1 MRLPSD
7 GVGLPSPSGTEG
19 ERWSAPMRAIAMPLR
34 VRYGSALAAALAM
47 ELLAVGVMCV
57 AGIGVGVAG
66 SLLLLWAALCCIGR
80 QIV

>member
-1 MRLPSD
+1 
-7 GVGLPSPSGTEG
+7 
-19 ERWSAPMRAIAMPLR
+19 MPLR